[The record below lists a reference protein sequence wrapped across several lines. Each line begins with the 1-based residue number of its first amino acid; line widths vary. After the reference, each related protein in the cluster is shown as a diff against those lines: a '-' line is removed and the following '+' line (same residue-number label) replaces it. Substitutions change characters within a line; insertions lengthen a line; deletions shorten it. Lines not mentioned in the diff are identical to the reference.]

1 MRLFLLSK
9 TKMEELQM
17 EIRLDERS
25 EKETSVFSASFI
37 DPLQIGIED
46 KLRFEN
52 LFDLPMDMS
61 DAVIVY

>member
-1 MRLFLLSK
+1 MRLFLLPK

-17 EIRLDERS
+17 EIQLDERK
-25 EKETSVFSASFI
+25 EKETSVFSTSFI

-52 LFDLPMDMS
+52 LFDFPMEMDN
-61 DAVIVY
+61 AVIVY